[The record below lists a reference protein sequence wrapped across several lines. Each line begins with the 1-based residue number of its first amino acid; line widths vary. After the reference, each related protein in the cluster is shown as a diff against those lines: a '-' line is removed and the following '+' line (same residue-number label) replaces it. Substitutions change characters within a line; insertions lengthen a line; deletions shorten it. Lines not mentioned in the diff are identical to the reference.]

1 MGNHM
6 KKLLVCLAF
15 GMGVG
20 VAAQAPAWASGMGL
34 KIDLAAQNGSGET
47 GYAMLTP
54 HGKGT
59 LVQIHLPG
67 GPAGV
72 AQPAHIHRGTCVKLN
87 PKPAFVLSPVKGGS
101 SSTVVPVSIQTLLA
115 SPMAINV
122 HESAK
127 DIRKYVA
134 CGDIRKSM

>member
-1 MGNHM
+1 M
-6 KKLLVCLAF
+6 KKILVCLAI
-15 GMGVG
+15 GVG
-20 VAAQAPAWASGMGL
+20 IGISAQSALAADTSL

-47 GYAMLTP
+47 GYATLTP

-72 AQPAHIHRGTCVKLN
+72 AQPAHIHPGTCAKLD
-87 PKPAFVLSPVKGGS
+87 PKPRFVLSPVKGGI
-101 SSTVVPVSIQTLLA
+101 SSTVVPVSIATLLA
-115 SPMAINV
+115 SPTAINV

>member
-1 MGNHM
+1 M
-6 KKLLVCLAF
+6 KKILACLAF
-15 GMGVG
+15 GVG
-20 VAAQAPAWASGMGL
+20 LGMAAQTPVLAADMGL

-47 GYAMLTP
+47 GYATLQP

-59 LVQIHLPG
+59 QVVIHLKG

-72 AQPAHIHRGTCVKLN
+72 AQPAHIHSGTCDKLD
-87 PKPAFVLSPVKGGS
+87 PKPAFGLKPVKGGM
-101 SSTVVPVSIQTLLA
+101 SSTVVPVSIDKLLA

-127 DIRKYVA
+127 DLKKYVA
-134 CGDIRKSM
+134 CGDIKKSM